1 MTDYNTAK
9 TTLDSIIHNA
19 CDEKEI
25 DFSSIQLNEELNL
38 IESGIFDSLGLL
50 QLIAELEEQL
60 GIEIDLSE
68 EDPEDFTQYSKL
80 LDIIAKQ

>member
-9 TTLDSIIHNA
+9 TTLDSIIRNA